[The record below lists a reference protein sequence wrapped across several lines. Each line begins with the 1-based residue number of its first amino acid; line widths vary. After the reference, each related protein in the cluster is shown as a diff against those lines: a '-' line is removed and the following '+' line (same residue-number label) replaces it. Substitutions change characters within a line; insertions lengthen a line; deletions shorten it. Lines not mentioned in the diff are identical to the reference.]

1 MIEGRFGQ
9 VINAMM
15 TRRLHQVL
23 VTEDRALSYLTG
35 HKANSMERVG
45 SILIKDNG
53 EIHSFMN
60 VLFRFPE
67 LEGIQSHHYMDGENP
82 YELIAKYL
90 EPGDIGIDDTWE
102 SRHTISLLKTRSDI
116 KPEHGSWVIN
126 EARKIKDSTEIKLLK
141 KCSNVNGMAIEYG
154 IYSLNKDIS
163 EKKLADSIEDFFVKS
178 GGINVGQY
186 QVVCYGAN
194 AADPHHEPDDTLV
207 KPGDAVLIDLVG
219 LIDGYWS
226 DMTRTVFYKEV
237 SEENRNIYE
246 IVRKAQIA
254 GIKAVKPGIPMKE
267 IDAVT
272 RGVIEAAGYGEY
284 FITRTGHGVGLS
296 IHEEPMCSPD
306 SEEICREGMCFSIEP
321 GIYIPGKTGVRIED
335 LVIVTG
341 DGCKVLTHYPK
352 DLQIIK

>member
-1 MIEGRFGQ
+1 MYPAGAFG
-9 VINAMM
+9 NFKNFGF
-15 TRRLHQVL
+15 RLVQHLFDVS
-23 VTEDRALSYLTG
+23 ALRVVSVPSNLCASLCQLT
-35 HKANSMERVG
+35 HDG
-45 SILIKDNG
+45 SAAYD
-53 EIHSFMN
+53 F
-60 VLFRFPE
+60 
-67 LEGIQSHHYMDGENP
+67 GI
-82 YELIAKYL
+82 
-90 EPGDIGIDDTWE
+90 
-102 SRHTISLLKTRSDI
+102 
-116 KPEHGSWVIN
+116 
-126 EARKIKDSTEIKLLK
+126 
-141 KCSNVNGMAIEYG
+141 
-154 IYSLNKDIS
+154 
-163 EKKLADSIEDFFVKS
+163 
-178 GGINVGQY
+178 
-186 QVVCYGAN
+186 
-194 AADPHHEPDDTLV
+194 
-207 KPGDAVLIDLVG
+207 AV
-219 LIDGYWS
+219 
-226 DMTRTVFYKEV
+226 TRTVFYKEV